1 MGRLDYSGPSGPTVD
16 PSSLS
21 PEPTELVVTGQTA
34 QSTETAAT
42 SPSTVSKAADLT
54 QRPAA
59 MLCDLQCQSASLPRS
74 WTASQTSMARSSNS
88 GLPILLLIS
97 VLASACQRPLTQIA
111 MSLKAGFSL
120 PPAPSILKAIIWLV
134 TRPRS
139 SRRSRSTYPSSS
151 TRMGAQSFPA
161 HQRRTGTPSLRTPN
175 SVSTLPTLRITSL
188 QKILTCSP
196 NLARP
201 LQDATM
207 EALRLVS
214 EGCHDQAGNLRT
226 SNSATRDHG
235 PELSEWLDGYSC
247 PSKEALMALAWAL
260 KVEER
265 KLNSV
270 SAGSGSRPG
279 DTLPTDKSIVKLVP
293 GKKRGGSLQFRGLDG
308 NKRQRLG

>member
-1 MGRLDYSGPSGPTVD
+1 
-16 PSSLS
+16 
-21 PEPTELVVTGQTA
+21 
-34 QSTETAAT
+34 
-42 SPSTVSKAADLT
+42 
-54 QRPAA
+54 
-59 MLCDLQCQSASLPRS
+59 
-74 WTASQTSMARSSNS
+74 
-88 GLPILLLIS
+88 
-97 VLASACQRPLTQIA
+97 
-111 MSLKAGFSL
+111 
-120 PPAPSILKAIIWLV
+120 
-134 TRPRS
+134 
-139 SRRSRSTYPSSS
+139 
-151 TRMGAQSFPA
+151 
-161 HQRRTGTPSLRTPN
+161 
-175 SVSTLPTLRITSL
+175 
-188 QKILTCSP
+188 
-196 NLARP
+196 
-201 LQDATM
+201 M